1 MYDQIDLQHHITVQ
15 KQVYYSEGSV
25 GEWGEVQILTVCL
38 GWSSYHSVSKGPSC
52 LKQPAG

>member
-38 GWSSYHSVSKGPSC
+38 GWSSYHTVSKGPSC